1 VQTTERQD
9 PPRERRSETRFDRRR
24 ERLPEAPAHRITGMA
39 AFASAGAACM
49 VFLLAWSL
57 GGEDLGMYTGDA
69 ASVLDGAWNTG
80 LLSNIGILSWWA
92 AGVSCLLVG
101 CIRGWDA
108 RARVLL
114 HAGVLCTVLTL
125 DDQFQLHEDVGPRL
139 LHIPEA
145 VTELAYAAILVS
157 LLIVH
162 RAWLRRSAWQL
173 LVMSGVL
180 LGYAVAVDI
189 VRGTLGTPHTAAE
202 DLAKFTGIVLWGVF
216 WISTAA
222 AWAPRPPRQPDEMP

>member
-1 VQTTERQD
+1 MSTTPTPTTTER
-9 PPRERRSETRFDRRR
+9 RSAHRFDRRR
-24 ERLPEAPAHRITGMA
+24 EPLPRAPRHRITGMA
-39 AFASAGAACM
+39 AFAAVGLACI
-49 VFLLAWSL
+49 VFVLVWGL

-139 LHIPEA
+139 LGIPEVATEAFYA
-145 VTELAYAAILVS
+145 VTLVS
-157 LLIVH
+157 LLVLH
-162 RAWLRRSAWQL
+162 RGWLMRSAWQL

-180 LGYAVAVDI
+180 LGYAVAVDV
-189 VRGTLGTPHTAAE
+189 VRGRLGTIHTPAE
-202 DLAKFTGIVLWGVF
+202 DLAKFVGIVLWAVY
-216 WISTAA
+216 WTSTAA
-222 AWAPRPPRQPDEMP
+222 AWAPRPPRRPPDTA